1 MILLLT
7 VKKGNLSK
15 KENSLCCKPLEI
27 MLSSLLEDVFSLQ
40 VVGSKME
47 S

>member
-1 MILLLT
+1 MMLLLT
-7 VKKGNLSK
+7 LPNLLK
-15 KENSLCCKPLEI
+15 NENSVCWPLEI

-40 VVGSKME
+40 VVGNKME